1 MDDPNAPQQVLPDY
15 QSNDANIPS
24 YGDLPKGSAPAAN
37 PKAEPI
43 EDTSI
48 PLGPKESLF
57 DTKKILGVVFGAIA
71 GVIVLAVGIVLVMSL
86 IVKPGENGNNGGNIG
101 TGDDND
107 GKPQK
112 IDLQLATDQWLTS
125 QPASNNSAILIY
137 DIDNDEIVARHNED
151 VAMRIE
157 SIYKMFV
164 AYEGYYRVDHDMLD
178 KDVVLPIAND
188 YEDKPYTVSKCL
200 DHMIRYS
207 YSPCAEILANQF
219 GWENLQA
226 SFNEQGFKN
235 TSIHGVTS
243 NASDILKLYQMYW
256 KHNDL
261 HESSWDKIQESMIN
275 QTAATDNEIYNR
287 NWRKGLPSGFS
298 SAKVYNKTGFLSLDG
313 VNYNFYD
320 DAAFIVF
327 PEVESN
333 KDGKKVPER
342 HYIVI
347 VLTKDTAPQE
357 IVKYGRKLEEA
368 VKTADNYK

>member
-1 MDDPNAPQQVLPDY
+1 MDDPNTPQQVLPDY

-24 YGDLPKGSAPAAN
+24 YGDLPKGTTTQAQ
-37 PKAEPI
+37 KEAEKV
-43 EDTSI
+43 EDLPI

-57 DTKKILGVVFGAIA
+57 DTKKIFGVVFGAII
-71 GVIVLAVGIVLVMSL
+71 GVVVLAVGIVLVMGL
-86 IVKPGENGNNGGNIG
+86 IIKPGENGNNGGG
-101 TGDDND
+101 TNTGNEDD
-107 GKPQK
+107 GKPQL
-112 IDLQLATDQWLTS
+112 INLQLATDQWLTS

-137 DIDNDEIVARHNED
+137 DIDNNEIVARHNED
-151 VAMRIE
+151 VIMRIE

-188 YEDKPYTVSKCL
+188 YEGKPYTVSKCL

-207 YSPCAEILANQF
+207 YSPCSEILANQF

-235 TSIHGVTS
+235 TNIHGVTS
-243 NASDILKLYQMYW
+243 NASDLLKLYQMYW

-261 HESSWDKIQESMIN
+261 HSDSWDKIKESMIN
-275 QTAATDNEIYNR
+275 QTAATDNVIYNR
-287 NWRKGLPSGFS
+287 NWRGGLPSGFS
-298 SAKVYNKTGFLSLDG
+298 TAKVYNKTGFLSLDG
-313 VNYNFYD
+313 QVYNIYD
-320 DAAFIVF
+320 DAAFVIF

-333 KDGKKVPER
+333 KDGKKVPEH
-342 HYIVI
+342 HYIMI
-347 VLTKDTAPQE
+347 VLTKDTSPKE
-357 IVKYGRKLEEA
+357 IVKLGRKLEEA

>member
-15 QSNDANIPS
+15 KSNDTNIPS
-24 YGDLPKGSAPAAN
+24 YGDLPKGTTAPTQKEVEEN
-37 PKAEPI
+37 DDLP
-43 EDTSI
+43 I

-57 DTKKILGVVFGAIA
+57 DTKKIVGVVFGAII

-86 IVKPGENGNNGGNIG
+86 IVKPGENGNNGGGTNIG
-101 TGDDND
+101 NNDDN
-107 GKPQK
+107 KPQK

-235 TSIHGVTS
+235 TNIHGVTS
-243 NASDILKLYQMYW
+243 TASDLLKLYQMYW

-261 HESSWDKIQESMIN
+261 HDSSWDKIQESMIN
-275 QTAATDNEIYNR
+275 QTAATDNVIYNR
-287 NWRKGLPSGFS
+287 NWRAGLPSGFS
-298 SAKVYNKTGFLSLDG
+298 AAKVYNKTGFLSLDG
-313 VNYNFYD
+313 QVYNFYD
-320 DAAFIVF
+320 DASFVVF

-333 KDGKKVPER
+333 KAGEKVPER
-342 HYIVI
+342 HYIMI
-347 VLTKDTAPQE
+347 VLTKDTSPKE
-357 IVKYGRKLEEA
+357 IVKLGRKLEEA

>member
-15 QSNDANIPS
+15 KSNDTNIPS
-24 YGDLPKGSAPAAN
+24 YGDLPNGTATPTQKEVEENDDSP
-37 PKAEPI
+37 
-43 EDTSI
+43 I

-57 DTKKILGVVFGAIA
+57 DTKKIVGVVFGAII
-71 GVIVLAVGIVLVMSL
+71 GVIVLAVGIVLVMNL
-86 IVKPGENGNNGGNIG
+86 IVKPGENGNNGGGTNIG
-101 TGDDND
+101 NNDD

-151 VAMRIE
+151 VIMRIE

-178 KDVVLPIAND
+178 ADTVLPIAND
-188 YEDKPYTVSKCL
+188 YEGKPYTVGKCL

-235 TSIHGVTS
+235 TNIHGITS
-243 NASDILKLYQMYW
+243 NASDLLKLYQMYW

-261 HESSWDKIQESMIN
+261 HKSSWDKIQESMIN
-275 QTAATDNEIYNR
+275 QTAATDNVVYNR

-298 SAKVYNKTGFLSLDG
+298 SAKVYNKTGFLSVDG
-313 VNYNFYD
+313 ENYNFYD
-320 DAAFIVF
+320 DAAFVIF

-342 HYIVI
+342 HYIMI

-368 VKTADNYK
+368 VKTADSYK